1 MLSALRS
8 TPICWSASILCL
20 IRDKNAHEL
29 EKACADA
36 SIDDR
41 YRLLSTLI
49 ECCGTPGEVLPRL
62 EGLLGETPAVLQLKR
77 LTSAFEGTTLAS
89 ILRIDLS
96 VVNDINYYNGIVFK
110 GFVEGVP
117 QSVLSGGQYDL
128 LMQKMQRRSGAIGF
142 AVYTDLLER
151 LTPSQKEYD
160 ADTVLLYDAG
170 TDVQAVAD
178 AVAALQKE
186 GGHVI
191 AQRSLPEKLRYRQLL
206 RMEKGE
212 VKIVENA

>member
-1 MLSALRS
+1 MSQTIYVSPGEDLQSLFDRVPAHSVIRLAEGTYRQKV
-8 TPICWSASILCL
+8 L
-20 IRDKNAHEL
+20 IRTPGLTIIGAGADRTRIVYNDYARKKHPIGWEYNTFRTYTLAV
-29 EKACADA
+29 CADG
-36 SIDDR
+36 I
-41 YRLLSTLI
+41 TM
-49 ECCGTPGEVLPRL
+49 E
-62 EGLLGETPAVLQLKR
+62 
-77 LTSAFEGTTLAS
+77 
-89 ILRIDLS
+89 DLS

-128 LMQKMQRRSGAIGF
+128 LMQKMLRRSGAIGF

-191 AQRSLPEKLRYRQLL
+191 AQAVGAIDAATLQEGIDLIR
-206 RMEKGE
+206 
-212 VKIVENA
+212 